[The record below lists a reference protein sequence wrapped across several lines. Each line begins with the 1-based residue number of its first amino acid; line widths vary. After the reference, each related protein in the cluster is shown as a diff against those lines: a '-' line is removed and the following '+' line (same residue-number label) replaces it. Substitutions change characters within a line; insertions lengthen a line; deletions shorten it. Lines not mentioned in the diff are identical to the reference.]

1 MNSTS
6 SARSQ
11 GLAQQLYTLWKGLR
25 DPSIPWAAK
34 WLIPL
39 AAAIYWISPIDL
51 IPFFPVDDIVVVLVA
66 FNLFIQMMARYQQ
79 AGPTAQPG
87 AQQRTSGAQHDHNR
101 HQTIETTWRVI
112 EE

>member
-6 SARSQ
+6 SVGSQ
-11 GLAQQLYTLWKGLR
+11 GLAQQLYLLWRGLR
-25 DPSIPWAAK
+25 DPNIPWAAK

-66 FNLFIQMMARYQQ
+66 FNLFMRMMASYQQ
-79 AGPTAQPG
+79 QGPHAQPG
-87 AQQRTSGAQHDHNR
+87 AQSHTAGAQRDDGR
-101 HQTIETTWRVI
+101 QQTIETTWRVV